1 MLTPRVRSCLL
12 AVLSVLVS
20 AGLPAQTY
28 AQAPATAAT
37 PDLSGIWARVVDP
50 ATRSFYL
57 YAFDAAE
64 PAMTPWGE
72 ARYKETK
79 PSHGA
84 RGVPLEA
91 TNDPVFNGCNPPGV
105 PRVYLH
111 PFPFQIVNVPGRE
124 IIILYE
130 YDHLV
135 RHVYTNRTE
144 HDTRS
149 APTWMGDSIGRWEG
163 DTFIVDTIGFND
175 QTWIDRRGLPH
186 GEELHVVERFR
197 RVGNTLE
204 VGITVEDPQAYV
216 RPWSVQLRYTLRPPE
231 WRILELA
238 CEDDASFM
246 QLERLTAQPAR

>member
-1 MLTPRVRSCLL
+1 MRSLL
-12 AVLSVLVS
+12 IPALLLLVS
-20 AGLPAQTY
+20 AGMSSPAFAQT
-28 AQAPATAAT
+28 PSSGTT
-37 PDLSGIWARVVDP
+37 PDLSGVWARVVDP
-50 ATRSFYL
+50 ASRAFYL

-72 ARYKETK
+72 ARYTATK

-84 RGVPLEA
+84 RGVALEA
-91 TNDPVFNGCNPPGV
+91 TNDPVFQGCNPPGV

-124 IIILYE
+124 VIILYE

-135 RHVYTNRTE
+135 RHVYTDRRE

-163 DTFIVDTIGFND
+163 DTFVVDTLGFND

-197 RVGNTLE
+197 LTDQNTLE
-204 VGITVEDPQAYV
+204 VGITIDDPQAYT
-216 RPWSVQLRYTLRPPE
+216 RPWSTQLRYTRRPPE

-238 CEDDASFM
+238 CEDDASFL
-246 QLERLTAQPAR
+246 QLERLTAQPAK